1 MEFIDEAIQNY
12 AEQHTGSESEI
23 LRKINRETY
32 TDVLAPRMLSGQMQ
46 GRILSMFSKMVN
58 PQSILEIG
66 TFTGYSAI
74 CLAEGLTEN
83 GTLFTIDIN
92 EELEERVLG
101 YFEGAGISKKVDYR
115 IGNALDIIPVLDG
128 PFDLIFID
136 ADKENYQNYFD
147 LIIDKTRPGGIIIAD
162 NVLWSG
168 KVLGNEGKK
177 FDKDTGALVKF
188 NDSINNDDR
197 VENVLFPVRDGL
209 MVIRKK

>member
-1 MEFIDEAIQNY
+1 MEFINEAIQNY

-32 TDVLAPRMLSGQMQ
+32 TDVLTPRMLSGQMQ
-46 GRILSMFSKMVN
+46 GRILSMFSKMIN
-58 PQSILEIG
+58 PQSILEVG

-74 CLAEGLTEN
+74 CLAEGLSEN
-83 GTLFTIDIN
+83 GKLCTIDIN

-101 YFEGAGISKKVDYR
+101 YFEAAGISKKVDYR

-147 LIIDKTRPGGIIIAD
+147 LIIDKTKSGGIIIAD

-177 FDKDTGALVKF
+177 IDKDTKALIKF

>member
-1 MEFIDEAIQNY
+1 MEFIDESIQNY
-12 AEQHTGSESEI
+12 AELHTGSESEI
-23 LRKINRETY
+23 LRKISRETY
-32 TDVLAPRMLSGQMQ
+32 TDVLTPRMLSGQMQ
-46 GRILSMFSKMVN
+46 GRILSMFSKIIN
-58 PQSILEIG
+58 PKSILEIG

-83 GTLFTIDIN
+83 GHLCTIDIN

-101 YFEGAGISKKVDYR
+101 YFEGAGIVKKVDFR
-115 IGNALDIIPVLDG
+115 IGNALDIIPRLDG
-128 PFDLIFID
+128 HFDLIFID

-147 LIIDKTRPGGIIIAD
+147 LIIDKTKPGGIIIAD

-177 FDKDTGALVKF
+177 IDKDTQALIKF
-188 NDSINNDDR
+188 NDSINKDDR